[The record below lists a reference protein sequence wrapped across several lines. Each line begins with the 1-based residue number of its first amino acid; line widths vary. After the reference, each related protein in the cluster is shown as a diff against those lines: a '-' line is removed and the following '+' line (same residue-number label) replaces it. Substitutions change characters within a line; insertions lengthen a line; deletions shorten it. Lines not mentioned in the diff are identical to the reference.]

1 MIGMDSEHFQIVN
14 ESLSGERAADEQTFA
29 SLTILGERLERL
41 KALGEGFTDVAFSS
55 AVSELIRQQSTV
67 TV

>member
-1 MIGMDSEHFQIVN
+1 MIGMDYEHFRIVN
-14 ESLSGERAADEQTFA
+14 ESLSGDRAADEQTFA
-29 SLTILGERLERL
+29 SRTVLSERLERL